1 MIMYLKI
8 DPLSSVCH
16 GLYAMHV
23 RVCMLVLFERIF
35 TILFEAQLK
44 SVIFID
50 IVKTAEIQS
59 FWLFTLSP

>member
-1 MIMYLKI
+1 MHLKI

-16 GLYAMHV
+16 EPYAMHV
-23 RVCMLVLFERIF
+23 SVFMVVLYERIL

-50 IVKTAEIQS
+50 MVITAEIQS
-59 FWLFTLSP
+59 FWLFPLSP